1 MATSSILCSFILLI
15 LFSSFSLQTSA
26 SFSRQ
31 TSGDSAQRFVQCLTR
46 YAKNSESITQVVFTP
61 ANASYNPILQLNLQ
75 NLRFNTSGTRKPL
88 AIVTPVE
95 DTQIQAVIYCARKNS
110 MNVRTRGGGHDF
122 EGVSYT
128 AEVPFVLLDMINYNR
143 VNIDLKTSTAWV
155 QSGISLGEFY
165 YKISQTSDVLAFPAG
180 LVSTVGLTGLLG
192 GGGYGM
198 MKRKYALAADNTL
211 DARIVDYNGKILD
224 RKSMGEDLFWAI
236 RGGDPASFCVILEL
250 KLQLVPVPKLVTY
263 FAVQRTLEQNG
274 SALFQKWQSTAV
286 NVFPRDLDVRVVVDT
301 ITSNSSAREDK
312 KTVRFIFQSLYL
324 GKIDT
329 LLPIMKEYFPE
340 LGLVRE
346 DCVETSWIKTAP
358 MFSFFPVGTDPKIL
372 LNKTAPTRNPVK
384 IKSSFTTQPIS
395 LEGLNG
401 IWDLWLKQPVQTTL
415 IQYTPFGGKM
425 NEFAESALPFPH
437 RPGVLYMIN
446 IAVTLNQNA
455 EATLQWIN
463 DLFKYYTPYV
473 TKNPRTSYV
482 NYRDA
487 DLGTGSK
494 TYQEASI
501 WGRKYYKNNFDRLVK
516 IKSVVDPQNFFNHK
530 QSIPLLM

>member
-26 SFSRQ
+26 
-31 TSGDSAQRFVQCLTR
+31 DSTQRFIQCLTK
-46 YAKNSESITQVVFTP
+46 YAKNSESISQVVFTP

-88 AIVTPVE
+88 AIVTPIE
-95 DTQIQAVIYCARKNS
+95 ETQIQTVIYCARKNS

-128 AEVPFVLLDMINYNR
+128 AEVPFVLLDMINFNR

-165 YKISQTSDVLAFPAG
+165 YRISQKSDVLAFPAG
-180 LVSTVGLTGLLG
+180 LLSSVGLTGLLG

-198 MKRKYALAADNTL
+198 LKRKYALSADNTL

-236 RGGDPASFCVILEL
+236 RGGDPASFCVVLEL
-250 KLQLVPVPKLVTY
+250 KLQLVPVPKSVTY

-274 SALFQKWQSTAV
+274 SALFQKWQATAA

-301 ITSNSSAREDK
+301 ITSNSSPRQDK
-312 KTVRFIFQSLYL
+312 KTVRFVFQCLYL

-329 LLPIMKEYFPE
+329 LLPIMQKYFPE
-340 LGLVRE
+340 LGLVRD
-346 DCVETSWIKTAP
+346 DCTETSWIKTAP
-358 MFSFFPVGTDPKIL
+358 MFSGFPVGTDPTIL
-372 LNKTAPTRNPVK
+372 LNKTAIPRNSVK

-415 IQYTPFGGKM
+415 IQYTPFGGIM

-446 IAVTLNQNA
+446 MAVTLAQNE

-463 DLFKYYTPYV
+463 DLFKYYAPYV

-487 DLGTGSK
+487 DLGIGSR
-494 TYQEASI
+494 TFQQASI
-501 WGRKYYKNNFDRLVK
+501 WGKKYYKNNFDRLVK
-516 IKSVVDPQNFFNHK
+516 IKSVVDPLNFFNHK